1 MGVFDGDDDDEKR
14 VVVLPPKRL
23 LEHQV
28 YPRDQTKRQPREE
41 DKDEEDEKA
50 MPLKLFCARSMRRM
64 EEEKEEATE
73 NESG

>member
-14 VVVLPPKRL
+14 GVVLPPKRFL
-23 LEHQV
+23 YHQV
-28 YPRDQTKRQPREE
+28 YPRDQTQRQPREE
-41 DKDEEDEKA
+41 DKDEEDKE
-50 MPLKLFCARSMRRM
+50 MPLNLFCARSMRRM